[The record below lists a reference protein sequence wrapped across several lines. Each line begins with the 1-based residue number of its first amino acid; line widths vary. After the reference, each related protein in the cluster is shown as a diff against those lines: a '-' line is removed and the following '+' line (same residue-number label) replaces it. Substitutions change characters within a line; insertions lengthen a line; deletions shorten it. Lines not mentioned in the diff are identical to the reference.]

1 MHILGSPT
9 DYFSF
14 NLSVLYAGSFASNI
28 ADRKY
33 SSSYAIVRPNGSWS
47 FADELA
53 GVKFFE
59 NLEIENGE
67 EYGIEITA
75 ALQHIKFVIKPDLAL
90 VHFLCLKGITAYR

>member
-1 MHILGSPT
+1 M
-9 DYFSF
+9 
-14 NLSVLYAGSFASNI
+14 LYAGSFASNI

-33 SSSYAIVRPNGSWS
+33 SSSYAIVRPDGYWS

-59 NLEIENGE
+59 NLHIEDGE
-67 EYGIEITA
+67 ECGLEITA